1 MDRTSR
7 NDVAAAALR
16 GAGGRQRH
24 RLLPAQRARD
34 AHGGV
39 GVLGPRVLRSAVVPA
54 CASDA
59 GEGREA
65 AATHPSASSQVACVG
80 REREGVEAVQRAGA
94 LLRAAVD
101 RGRGQSAAACQW
113 EAGGAAVRG
122 GGEGLGRPNRGQQPR
137 TLRDAASDVRSWDK
151 DREAEIELAAVDGE
165 EGVSGAVSQ
174 LPRNGAFAA
183 RPAFSVIASTNNGV
197 AGGGGGHKNA
207 LALTDILRVATLPSK
222 MLYHRVV
229 AEVVGEDAT
238 LLVSRRQGNT
248 SPELVVQVGC
258 ERSLLVGSDG
268 FYTWYDETGRPQHRF
283 TRETIPPTSTIDTKS
298 TSNSVAS
305 LCLHIEYVLQAF
317 KCPAEARSHDPPSSP
332 LQKEELE
339 LVEESENEHGR
350 FRAFRDGRVRVA
362 FADRTILQVERDGD
376 CCSFFFAD
384 GSSTQTTL
392 ASAPLRHRAYIYQA
406 LEFGDWAFSPQDERM
421 QRHVKRQEVE
431 AIVAQELQRINVRC
445 SMNSQQEMLQQKCT
459 KDTTVRKDQD
469 DTDRKDMTLSL
480 SLAAVRELQ
489 AATLQHI
496 ASVDHVL
503 QMAASAAANDA

>member
-1 MDRTSR
+1 MMSQRRRCVVLEDGSAIGCYQRNVHETHTVVLESSGHAYSYIQPDGTRTRHLTPTALSSHRPLVVDTLDLR
-7 NDVAAAALR
+7 NRFSDQPSYLHVRLMQAKDVRQQRRIRALR
-16 GAGGRQRH
+16 ARWPASGGSVKVS
-24 RLLPAQRARD
+24 RLYNEQ
-34 AHGGV
+34 
-39 GVLGPRVLRSAVVPA
+39 
-54 CASDA
+54 
-59 GEGREA
+59 
-65 AATHPSASSQVACVG
+65 
-80 REREGVEAVQRAGA
+80 ERCFE
-94 LLRAAVD
+94 L
-101 RGRGQSAAACQW
+101 QSI
-113 EAGGAAVRG
+113 EGAAKVQLHASGKLVELQYVAEVKVSDDRI
-122 GGEGLGRPNRGQQPR
+122 EDSSHAHYA
-137 TLRDAASDVRSWDK
+137 TLRQTFAVGHTPQSFELPVRMLLAAKAAWDK

-197 AGGGGGHKNA
+197 AGGRGIHPRNLWFKW
-207 LALTDILRVATLPSK
+207 
-222 MLYHRVV
+222 VV
-229 AEVVGEDAT
+229 NVHCWWGPM
-238 LLVSRRQGNT
+238 G
-248 SPELVVQVGC
+248 
-258 ERSLLVGSDG
+258 
-268 FYTWYDETGRPQHRF
+268 F
-283 TRETIPPTSTIDTKS
+283 TR
-298 TSNSVAS
+298 
-305 LCLHIEYVLQAF
+305 EYVLQAF

-445 SMNSQQEMLQQKCT
+445 SMNSQQEIIQQKCT